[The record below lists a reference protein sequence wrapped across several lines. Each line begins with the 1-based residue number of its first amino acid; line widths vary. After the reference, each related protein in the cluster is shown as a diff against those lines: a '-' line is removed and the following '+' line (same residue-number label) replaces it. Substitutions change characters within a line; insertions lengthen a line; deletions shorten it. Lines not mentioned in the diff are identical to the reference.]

1 MMRARVNRR
10 KAPPRSWR
18 LPHVRINKAAVLVPL
33 AMLAGAAVLIPI
45 AREFL
50 DRPVGALVV
59 EGTFQRVT
67 AIEVQEAAAD
77 ALSGGFLS
85 LDLPRLRASIAT
97 LDWVD
102 SVHVTRAWPDTVR
115 VRITEHQA
123 AARWGDTG
131 LLNARGELFT
141 ENARHTYAE
150 LPQLSGPPGSEAEV
164 ARLYLAV
171 RGRLADAHLSLAALR
186 LDGRRAVEI
195 VLGTGQVIKLGNR
208 DLDQRLKRLFA
219 VAAPTLADEL
229 KRVDYIDLRYT
240 NGFAVGWQG
249 PAPADATLARA
260 TGIDTSG

>member
-1 MMRARVNRR
+1 MRSRANRR

-18 LPHVRINKAAVLVPL
+18 LPRVRIDKAAVLVPL
-33 AMLAGAAVLIPI
+33 IVLAAVAALIPI
-45 AREFL
+45 GRELL

-67 AIEVQEAAAD
+67 AIEVQEAAAE

-85 LDLPRLRASIAT
+85 LDLARLRAAVAA

-123 AARWGDTG
+123 AARWGESG
-131 LLNARGELFT
+131 LLNVRGELFT
-141 ENARHTYAE
+141 ENARHAYAE
-150 LPQLSGPPGSEAEV
+150 LPNLSGPPGSEAEV
-164 ARLYLAV
+164 ARLYLVV

-186 LDGRRAVEI
+186 RDARGAVSI

-208 DLDQRLKRLFA
+208 DLDARLERLFT

-229 KRVDYIDLRYT
+229 ERVDYIDLRYT
-240 NGFAVGWQG
+240 NGFAVGWQSA
-249 PAPADATLARA
+249 APADATLART
-260 TGIDTSG
+260 TGIDTRG